1 MTQIYLIRH
10 GFTPANNAKYNNQRN
25 LWKIA
30 SDFDMP
36 LEINYGEEQAR
47 ELGQFLNMISGKSLI
62 LVSPYHR
69 TKQTLEIALQEMDGD
84 YDIRICED
92 LHENQSG
99 VHYAKTKEEVLEL
112 YPEAEE
118 FYLHIDEY
126 PYETRYLGGES
137 GYDVRNRVKKISE
150 EIISISQSDSYDN
163 ILIFGH
169 GTVNRWI
176 YYWINGDILPFN
188 QKNCEVVLGN
198 GEFHGKSVFLPKAW
212 VPLGYKVDIKKYIK
226 K

>member
-30 SDFDMP
+30 EDADMP
-36 LEINYGEEQAR
+36 LEMEYGEEQAR
-47 ELGQFLNMISGKSLI
+47 ELGIFLNMISGKTLI

-69 TKQTLEIALQEMDGD
+69 TRQTLEIALAEMDGV

-99 VHYAKTKEEVLEL
+99 VHYAKTKDEVLEL

-118 FYLHIDEY
+118 FYSRIKENSL
-126 PYETRYLGGES
+126 ETRYFGGES
-137 GYDVRNRVKKISE
+137 EYDVRDRVKEISDKIV
-150 EIISISQSDSYDN
+150 SISQSGKYDN
-163 ILIFGH
+163 IFIFGH

-176 YYWINGDILPFN
+176 YYWINGGILPFN
-188 QKNCEVVLGN
+188 QKNCEVVPAN
-198 GEFHGKSVFLPKAW
+198 GENRGKSIFLPQAW
-212 VPLGYKVDIKKYIK
+212 VPLGYEVDIKKYLK